1 MEKTSYVYGP
11 VPSRRLGFSLGVDL
25 IPYKFCPLDC
35 IYCQLGRTTRLTTRR
50 TDYVP
55 VGDVLAELEAT
66 LRTIHAPDFITL
78 SGSGEPTLHSG
89 IGVLIEGIRKISRV
103 PVAVL
108 TNGVFLGEK
117 DVQAGCLKA
126 DVVIPSLDAGDE
138 EGYLRVNRPMA
149 GLSFQSLVEGIRLFR
164 ELFHGEIWLE
174 VMILAGLTDSD
185 AEVGKIASMAR
196 EISPHKIHLN
206 TAVRPP
212 AEESARAV
220 SFPELE
226 RIAAIFQPRAEV
238 IFEPPPGEVSPGI
251 TMDKVF
257 TALERRPCTIQDI
270 ALVSGISPVEVVK
283 IVEEMMREKRITR
296 ILKSGRPY
304 YAAPP
309 EGTI

>member
-11 VPSRRLGFSLGVDL
+11 VPSRRLGFSLGIDL
-25 IPYKFCPLDC
+25 IPYKLCPLDC

-50 TDYVP
+50 AAYVA

-66 LRTIHAPDFITL
+66 LRMVPAPDFITL

-89 IGVLIEGIRKISRV
+89 IGPLIDGIRKISRV

-108 TNGVFLGEK
+108 TNGVLLGEK

-149 GLSFQSLVEGIRLFR
+149 RLSFQSLVEGIRLFR
-164 ELFHGEIWLE
+164 ELFHGETWLE
-174 VMILAGLTDSD
+174 IMILAGLTDSD
-185 AEVGKIASMAR
+185 AEVEKIASMAR
-196 EISPHKIHLN
+196 KINPHKIHLN

-220 SFPELE
+220 SFQELE
-226 RIAAIFQPRAEV
+226 RIAALFQPRAEV
-238 IFEPPPGEVSPGI
+238 IFEPPAGEVSPGI
-251 TMDKVF
+251 TMDKVLM
-257 TALERRPCTIQDI
+257 ALERRPCTIQDI
-270 ALVSGISPVEVVK
+270 ALVSGISPVEAVK
-283 IVEEMMREKRITR
+283 IVEEMMRENRIRR
-296 ILKSGRPY
+296 ILKSGHPY

-309 EGTI
+309 EGTL